1 MKCLRNIPMEDLQKY
16 QQSLPWSCML
26 PEKIKLKLKPFKVP
40 IDQLPK
46 FTPLIEPWAP
56 VVDDKLL
63 MEQPLDAFK
72 KVRNKPFEYVTLLM
86 SLS

>member
-1 MKCLRNIPMEDLQKY
+1 MKCLRDIPMEDLLKY
-16 QQSLPWSCML
+16 QQSLPWQCML
-26 PEKIKLKLKPFKVP
+26 PEKIKLKLFKMP
-40 IDQLPK
+40 IDQIPK

-63 MEQPLDAFK
+63 MEQPLATFK